1 MTYIKSNT
9 TEQEFLV
16 EDEEE
21 FNKYLK
27 DNWTELVEKAEA
39 MTGEQYDGL
48 EPLLSKETIIEY
60 AKELWENENKEL
72 IK

>member
-16 EDEEE
+16 EDE

-27 DNWTELVEKAEA
+27 DNWTELVEHAEN

-72 IK
+72 IKQL